1 MLRFLR
7 RRPSQAIERLK
18 HEQGHQ
24 ALRYLTTGVGVFY
37 AVMMWMHLF
46 FLPHPAN
53 TIMFAVSLTASGAF
67 FGMRMC
73 SGWIGATAERTR
85 SFEAIAMSILAS
97 VTIAHAVVHPDA
109 AIATTLSL
117 VVIAAGLVVHSTM
130 TLIGIML
137 LCMAGVSYALMGP
150 TTGSDLIAHYSFH
163 FFFSALLAA
172 LAYAIRMT
180 QIRHRAANELRRMRA
195 IQRLQR
201 QQKLLKATS
210 IRAERAALQADGANR
225 AKSQFLANMS
235 HELRTPLNAILGFS
249 ELMEHRIFGD
259 LGDKRYAEYAQHIHS
274 SGGFLLKLVNDIL
287 DLSKIEANKFEVFPE
302 AVRLHEALGETVAMI
317 APQADQR
324 MVEFRVFDVPAEAKI
339 MADPRA
345 VQQILLNLM
354 SNAVKFTEPGG
365 NVHVRVARDADRWS
379 ITVTDTGI
387 GIPEEDLPNVL
398 APFGQVANA
407 MTRQQDGTGLG
418 LPLAKSLTEIMSGEF
433 RLESSVG
440 EGTRVSVAFPLHSEH
455 EDRLDTSAA

>member
-7 RRPSQAIERLK
+7 RRPSAAIERLK

-37 AVMMWMHLF
+37 AVMMGMHLF

-53 TIMFAVSLTASGAF
+53 LVMFAVSLAASCSF
-67 FGMRMC
+67 FCMRMC
-73 SGWIGATAERTR
+73 STWIGAAAERTR
-85 SFEAIAMSILAS
+85 SFEAIVMTILS
-97 VTIAHAVVHPDA
+97 VVTIVHAVVHPDA
-109 AIATTLSL
+109 SIATTLSL

-130 TLIGIML
+130 TLVGIIL

-150 TTGSDLIAHYSFH
+150 NTGSDMIAHYSFH
-163 FFFSALLAA
+163 FFFSALLAS

-180 QIRHRAANELRRMRA
+180 QIRHRAANELRRIRA
-195 IQRLQR
+195 IQRLER
-201 QQKLLKATS
+201 QQELLKATS
-210 IRAERAALQADGANR
+210 IRAEKAALQADGANR

-259 LGDKRYAEYAQHIHS
+259 LGDKRYGEYAQHIHS

-302 AVRLHEALGETVAMI
+302 PVRLSEALNETASMI

-324 MVEFRVFDVPAEAKI
+324 QVEFRVSDVPEDATV

-345 VQQILLNLM
+345 LQQILLNLI
-354 SNAVKFTEPGG
+354 SNGVKFTEPGG
-365 NVHVRVARDADRWS
+365 SVSVQVANDMDRWCIAVS
-379 ITVTDTGI
+379 DTGI

-418 LPLAKSLTEIMSGEF
+418 LPLAKSLTEIMSGDF
-433 RLESSVG
+433 KLESIVG
-440 EGTRVSVAFPLHSEH
+440 EGTKVSIAFPLHIQQENH
-455 EDRLDTSAA
+455 VDTSAA